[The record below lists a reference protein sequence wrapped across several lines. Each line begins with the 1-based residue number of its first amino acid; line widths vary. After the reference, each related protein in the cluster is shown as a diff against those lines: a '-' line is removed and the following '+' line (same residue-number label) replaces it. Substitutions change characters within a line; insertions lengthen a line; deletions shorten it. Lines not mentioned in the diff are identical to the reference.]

1 MTTRL
6 YWHPIYLEHLTPPG
20 HPERPDR
27 IRALMSEL
35 EGPDFYR
42 LDRVEAPHAGEA
54 AILLAHPEEH
64 LEAVRSKIPEPVEDG
79 EASQPIVKLDGDTY
93 VSPKSMDA
101 ALTAIGAAMAAVD
114 DVMSGAADNVFVASR
129 PPGHHAERSRAMGF
143 AFSTILRLRR
153 AMRSAIMGWNASQ
166 LSIGMYT
173 TAMARRIFSRMI
185 QA

>member
-42 LDRVEAPHAGEA
+42 LDRVEAPRADEA

-64 LEAVRSKIPEPVEDG
+64 LEAVRGIYRNPSGMRKR
-79 EASQPIVKLDGDTY
+79 
-93 VSPKSMDA
+93 KSLSSGWMA
-101 ALTAIGAAMAAVD
+101 TPMSAPGAWMP
-114 DVMSGAADNVFVASR
+114 R
-129 PPGHHAERSRAMGF
+129 
-143 AFSTILRLRR
+143 
-153 AMRSAIMGWNASQ
+153 
-166 LSIGMYT
+166 
-173 TAMARRIFSRMI
+173 
-185 QA
+185 